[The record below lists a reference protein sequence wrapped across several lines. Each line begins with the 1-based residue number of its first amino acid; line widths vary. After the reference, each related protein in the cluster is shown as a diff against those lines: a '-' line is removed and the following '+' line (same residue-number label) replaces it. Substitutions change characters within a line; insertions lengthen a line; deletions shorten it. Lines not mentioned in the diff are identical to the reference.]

1 MYIYKYIIYSTV
13 YGAKVNRTALDFH
26 FDFLFHVLSEQ

>member
-1 MYIYKYIIYSTV
+1 MYIYKYIIYYTV
-13 YGAKVNRTALDFH
+13 YRAQVNRTALDFN